1 MVELDYKT
9 VKKEVWAKF
18 IKIYGGGPS
27 IIREKPFIY
36 SNAVDEKTIPQPTTQ
51 TRSPSPFMKE
61 RTAKPGNEADVL
73 MKKRSQPVNLNR
85 KNLDRLPPAGK
96 MTNQIIA
103 SNEPASAPNNINRG
117 ASQAAGFDREQIVSP
132 RQEPLTK
139 NIFAK
144 KLNNQQKQGNK
155 D

>member
-51 TRSPSPFMKE
+51 NRSPSPFMKE
-61 RTAKPGNEADVL
+61 RSAKPANEADVL
-73 MKKRSQPVNLNR
+73 MKKR
-85 KNLDRLPPAGK
+85 
-96 MTNQIIA
+96 
-103 SNEPASAPNNINRG
+103 
-117 ASQAAGFDREQIVSP
+117 
-132 RQEPLTK
+132 
-139 NIFAK
+139 
-144 KLNNQQKQGNK
+144 
-155 D
+155 

>member
-1 MVELDYKT
+1 MELDYKT

-96 MTNQIIA
+96 MPNQNIA
-103 SNEPASAPNNINRG
+103 QNEPASAPNYMNRG

>member
-96 MTNQIIA
+96 MTDQNIA
-103 SNEPASAPNNINRG
+103 SN
-117 ASQAAGFDREQIVSP
+117 
-132 RQEPLTK
+132 
-139 NIFAK
+139 
-144 KLNNQQKQGNK
+144 
-155 D
+155 

>member
-1 MVELDYKT
+1 M
-9 VKKEVWAKF
+9 
-18 IKIYGGGPS
+18 
-27 IIREKPFIY
+27 
-36 SNAVDEKTIPQPTTQ
+36 
-51 TRSPSPFMKE
+51 
-61 RTAKPGNEADVL
+61 
-73 MKKRSQPVNLNR
+73 
-85 KNLDRLPPAGK
+85 
-96 MTNQIIA
+96 
-103 SNEPASAPNNINRG
+103 NRG